1 MFQEND
7 KDLDGKLSWEEFCGE
22 QTKTEKAFFMMDM
35 DKNGKVSKEVELIF
49 ITLDMLQT
57 FSFRNLDHFVK
68 HCQQSK
74 LRLHSRSLTSPEMRS
89 WTIKSSVD

>member
-35 DKNGKVSKEVELIF
+35 DKNGKVSKEVEMIF
-49 ITLDMLQT
+49 ITFKTLKIS
-57 FSFRNLDHFVK
+57 SFRNSDHFVK

-74 LRLHSRSLTSPEMRS
+74 LRLHSRSLTSLETRS
-89 WTIKSSVD
+89 WTIKSSVV